1 MASRSG
7 LGSTKVRKS
16 HVEYVNIYE
25 VTENELSALENGGQS
40 TLMFE
45 IAISL
50 LSIAI
55 TCIVALLTSTFG
67 NDTIKNAFL
76 FAAIACALVGVVL
89 IILGWKG
96 RQSVSDVV
104 KQIKSRLKHEE

>member
-1 MASRSG
+1 MASKSG
-7 LGSTKVRKS
+7 LGSTKVRKTR
-16 HVEYVNIYE
+16 VEYVNIYE

-55 TCIVALLTSTFG
+55 TCGVALVTSSFV
-67 NDTIKNAFL
+67 NDTIKYAFL

-89 IILGWKG
+89 VILGWKG
-96 RQSVSDVV
+96 RQNVCDIV
-104 KQIKSRLKHEE
+104 KQIKSRPKHDE

>member
-55 TCIVALLTSTFG
+55 TCVVALVTSTFE
-67 NDTIKNAFL
+67 NEIIKNAFL
-76 FAAIACALVGVVL
+76 FAAIASALVGVVL
-89 IILGWKG
+89 VILGWKG